1 MMIKE
6 FNNKSSDERGYDMK
20 INNKGISAVVATVLI
35 ILITVAAVTIIW
47 AAIIPLIQGQ
57 LDTTT
62 SCLTAQTEIILGSD
76 FTCIEPSGSILV
88 QIKAGAS
95 SVSLS
100 DVQVILYEGGNSNS
114 TRIVSLE
121 AYDSDD
127 LPSANSAKVF
137 NITLGNVTAMGFTS
151 PDRVQLAPV
160 VSEGNTQQICPA
172 GQILDLRDC

>member
-57 LDTTT
+57 LDTTK
-62 SCLTAQTEIILGSD
+62 SCLTAQTEITLESD
-76 FTCIEPSGSILV
+76 FTCRYGAPTNVTQV

-100 DVQVILYEGGNSNS
+100 DVQVILYSGGNSNS
-114 TRIVSLE
+114 TRLVRNGYTTLGN
-121 AYDSDD
+121 
-127 LPSANSAKVF
+127 LPSANSAKVI
-137 NITLGNVTAMGFTS
+137 NITADNNTIAFPT
-151 PDRVQLAPV
+151 RIQIAPIV
-160 VSEGNTQQICPA
+160 KEENTEQTCPA
-172 GQILDLRDC
+172 GQILDLRAC